1 MISSLGLIEVVGL
14 VGAIEAADTAVK
26 AANVRVIDYELTKG
40 GGMVTVKIEGEVS
53 AVKAA
58 VDAAVMAAE
67 RLTTVVSQ
75 LVIARP
81 SEEVAK
87 MVEVEELV
95 PEEETAPVVEEK
107 APEVIEKVEEKPVEQ
122 EQREQEEQEQ
132 QLKKLRRNKNGKRIR
147 INRN

>member
-107 APEVIEKVEEKPVEQ
+107 APEVIEKVEEVKPVESVV
-122 EQREQEEQEQ
+122 ESSDSV
-132 QLKKLRRNKNGKRIR
+132 KKK
-147 INRN
+147 

>member
-107 APEVIEKVEEKPVEQ
+107 APEVIEKVKEVKPVEAVV
-122 EQREQEEQEQ
+122 ESSDSV
-132 QLKKLRRNKNGKRIR
+132 KKK
-147 INRN
+147 

>member
-81 SEEVAK
+81 SAEVAK

-95 PEEETAPVVEEK
+95 PEEEAVPVVEEK
-107 APEVIEKVEEKPVEQ
+107 ASEIIEKVEEEKPVEAVV
-122 EQREQEEQEQ
+122 ESSDSV
-132 QLKKLRRNKNGKRIR
+132 KKK
-147 INRN
+147 

>member
-53 AVKAA
+53 AVTAA
-58 VDAAVMAAE
+58 LDAAVMAAE
-67 RLTTVVSQ
+67 RLTTVVSK

-81 SEEVAK
+81 SEEVAR

-95 PEEETAPVVEEK
+95 PEEEPILTEEK
-107 APEVIEKVEEKPVEQ
+107 APEPVEKVEEIKTEETEQ
-122 EQREQEEQEQ
+122 V
-132 QLKKLRRNKNGKRIR
+132 KKK
-147 INRN
+147 

>member
-95 PEEETAPVVEEK
+95 SEEETAPVVEEK
-107 APEVIEKVEEKPVEQ
+107 APEVIEKVEEVKPVEAVV
-122 EQREQEEQEQ
+122 ESSDSV
-132 QLKKLRRNKNGKRIR
+132 KKK
-147 INRN
+147 

>member
-95 PEEETAPVVEEK
+95 PEEEAAPVVEEK
-107 APEVIEKVEEKPVEQ
+107 APEVIEKVEEVKPVEAVV
-122 EQREQEEQEQ
+122 ESSDSV
-132 QLKKLRRNKNGKRIR
+132 KKK
-147 INRN
+147 

>member
-107 APEVIEKVEEKPVEQ
+107 APEVIEKAEEKPVE
-122 EQREQEEQEQ
+122 EVVESADSI
-132 QLKKLRRNKNGKRIR
+132 KKK
-147 INRN
+147 

>member
-95 PEEETAPVVEEK
+95 PEEETAPVVEE
-107 APEVIEKVEEKPVEQ
+107 VKPVEAVV
-122 EQREQEEQEQ
+122 ESSDSV
-132 QLKKLRRNKNGKRIR
+132 KKK
-147 INRN
+147 

>member
-95 PEEETAPVVEEK
+95 PEEEAAPVVEEK
-107 APEVIEKVEEKPVEQ
+107 APEVIEKVEEVKPIEAVVESSDSV
-122 EQREQEEQEQ
+122 
-132 QLKKLRRNKNGKRIR
+132 KKK
-147 INRN
+147 

>member
-95 PEEETAPVVEEK
+95 TEEETAPVIEEK
-107 APEVIEKVEEKPVEQ
+107 APEVIEKVEEVKPVEAVV
-122 EQREQEEQEQ
+122 ESSDSV
-132 QLKKLRRNKNGKRIR
+132 KKK
-147 INRN
+147 